1 MLAALCL
8 KYFIIQ
14 GKSFG
19 RTNGPGTY
27 ADDTDRGIV
36 YDARDLSSTD
46 VVAFNIFVLL
56 YVVFNF
62 TVAILII
69 PAAPIALRTFLKQIQ
84 RREYI
89 KPYIKSLFWSAVF
102 TGALYI
108 AVYIVIKIVIFT
120 RRDIIKILANGA
132 KVLDLID
139 DFTIISVVVP
149 SVPLRCTHHH
159 SNICIQGHPFR
170 SYCA

>member
-1 MLAALCL
+1 MSIFFSFNYHDLHCNIMSFCVYYVLKKTILIEHICACMYLLAVLCF
-8 KYFIIQ
+8 KIFHYIQ

-69 PAAPIALRTFLKQIQ
+69 PAAPIELRTFLKQIQ

-108 AVYIVIKIVIFT
+108 T
-120 RRDIIKILANGA
+120 
-132 KVLDLID
+132 
-139 DFTIISVVVP
+139 
-149 SVPLRCTHHH
+149 
-159 SNICIQGHPFR
+159 
-170 SYCA
+170 SYKDSYLY